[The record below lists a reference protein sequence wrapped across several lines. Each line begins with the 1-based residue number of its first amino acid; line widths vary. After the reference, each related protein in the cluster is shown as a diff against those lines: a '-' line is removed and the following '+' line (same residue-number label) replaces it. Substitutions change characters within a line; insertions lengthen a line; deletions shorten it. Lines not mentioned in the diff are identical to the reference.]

1 MIKFYKKY
9 FVKFNLITF
18 NKMNQPREEFEN
30 EILELIK
37 NSYKKLEQEDD
48 NEKNDAKYI
57 GGLSIIDFLKTL

>member
-18 NKMNQPREEFEN
+18 NKMNQPREEFET